1 MDSSTRDSVAESRSP
16 APLSYTDTHTH
27 THTHLYMYRVSNV
40 EASTNVSTGEVELA
54 R

>member
-1 MDSSTRDSVAESRSP
+1 MCDSDSQIESN
-16 APLSYTDTHTH
+16 LISYTTHTH
-27 THTHLYMYRVSNV
+27 THTYMYRVSNV